1 MIFFLIYIILV
12 LRVNKFMVICKY
24 IYYIFFKF
32 FIMIEKN
39 IFIEFLILIVLFKEV
54 YVKRICIYLIFDF
67 SFIINF
73 KEDGIFILFWF

>member
-39 IFIEFLILIVLFKEV
+39 IFIEFLNLIVLFKEV
-54 YVKRICIYLIFDF
+54 YMWKEFV
-67 SFIINF
+67 FI
-73 KEDGIFILFWF
+73 